1 MVDDTRILERCLGDG
16 HKKIEKN
23 EADAKIVQRRALR
36 YKKYMKAGTEV
47 TEQDLI
53 ALRPCPDDGVDPFDI
68 NKIIGRIL
76 NSDVTDDQMV
86 RENDFKI
93 K

>member
-1 MVDDTRILERCLGDG
+1 
-16 HKKIEKN
+16 
-23 EADAKIVQRRALR
+23 
-36 YKKYMKAGTEV
+36 MKAGTEV

-68 NKIIGRIL
+68 NMIIGRIL